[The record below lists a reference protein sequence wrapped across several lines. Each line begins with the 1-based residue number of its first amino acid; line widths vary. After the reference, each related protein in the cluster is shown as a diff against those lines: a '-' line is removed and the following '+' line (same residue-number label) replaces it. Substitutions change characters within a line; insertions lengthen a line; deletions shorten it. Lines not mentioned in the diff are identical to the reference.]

1 MRVSLHRPLFCA
13 LPWAVKAGARAQAT
27 RGDTGAALSREAGTS
42 PPPPFPRP
50 SVSVRLWCRP
60 DQAAAASTWPPPYLG
75 CCPPLH
81 NFDDHIHL
89 DLGYFDIKGL
99 SSACGIHRFLLQ
111 SQHTRHHDTATAGGC
126 QFIRFYF
133 QLILQSHRLWCS
145 RCDCGGY

>member
-75 CCPPLH
+75 CCPPPSTTLTTTSTSTSATSTSKA
-81 NFDDHIHL
+81 IICMW
-89 DLGYFDIKGL
+89 Y
-99 SSACGIHRFLLQ
+99 SSISAPVTAYAP
-111 SQHTRHHDTATAGGC
+111 SRHC
-126 QFIRFYF
+126 N
-133 QLILQSHRLWCS
+133 
-145 RCDCGGY
+145 CGGMSVHQILLSTYSPVSPSVVLPL